1 MKYLIT
7 ILMSFSLLA
16 FSSSSFAYPFY
27 DIQFPNGEETIIRN
41 FMGNGGTAKTVNKVE
56 DRGSTYLISILEE
69 NGDITKILLKKE
81 DLTPILNKTVSKDG
95 KIKKYVNY
103 LSGGK
108 VDVAIPNK
116 KIRKVLKVK
125 NAGYD
130 RFSLFYLFRGFPF
143 GTEDKIIFDIVMH
156 DPDNIRVVKMYVKY
170 LGEEE
175 IEVLAGK
182 FRCYKLEMGCA
193 RVVDN
198 LIWPYKYYFWFTTDS
213 FHHFVKYQ
221 GREMDLSILT
231 NELESYRIG
240 DKIHIKGAINKL
252 KEDNLKS

>member
-1 MKYLIT
+1 MKFLRIILI
-7 ILMSFSLLA
+7 SFSFLA
-16 FSSSSFAYPFY
+16 FSSLSFAYPFY

-41 FMGNGGTAKTVNKVE
+41 FMGNGNIAKTVNTIE
-56 DRGSTYLISILEE
+56 ERDSTYLISILEE

-81 DLTPILNKTVSKDG
+81 DLTPILNKTISKDG
-95 KIKKYVNY
+95 KIKRYVQY
-103 LSGGK
+103 LSDGK
-108 VDVAIPNK
+108 IDVSIPNK

-125 NAGYD
+125 DRGYD

-143 GTEDKIIFDIVMH
+143 RTEDKIIFDIVMH
-156 DPDNIRVVKMYVKY
+156 DPDNIRVVKMYVKN

-182 FRCYKLEMGCA
+182 FRCHKLEMGCA
-193 RVVDN
+193 RVIDD

-240 DKIHIKGAINKL
+240 DKIRIGSH
-252 KEDNLKS
+252 